1 VSMFTLDTLAAAGAS
16 PARAQIYLD
25 PLNAGADAYEINTPM
40 RAAFFLSQIAYESE
54 DFKAVEEIWGPTSY
68 QLKYPG
74 GQQYKGRG
82 LIQITGQ
89 ANYRSVADA
98 FGMDIG
104 DVAAWLVTPDGA
116 ARSACWWWQANGC
129 NELADAANFTG
140 ATRKVNG
147 PKMLGLQARL
157 DIYEEI
163 APTLGIQLSG

>member
-1 VSMFTLDTLAAAGAS
+1 MMFTADTLSAAGISAE
-16 PARAQIYLD
+16 RAAIYLD

-40 RAAFFLSQIAYESE
+40 RAAFFLSQVAYESE

-82 LIQITGQ
+82 LIQLTGQ
-89 ANYRSVADA
+89 ANYQACADA
-98 FGMDIG
+98 FGMNIEDLA
-104 DVAAWLVTPDGA
+104 DWLITPDGA
-116 ARSACWWWQANGC
+116 ARSACWWWKTNGC

-140 ATRKVNG
+140 ATRRVNG

-157 DIYEEI
+157 DIYEAI
-163 APTLGIQLSG
+163 APALGIT